1 MHLSSI
7 LSAKFTGAKKKQY
20 FIQKEVKM
28 KKTYILKKIIILA
41 LTLSL
46 LTSCSNKNK
55 NISQKNGTGE
65 NTVKITATF
74 YPLYIMLMNLT
85 ENVSGTEI
93 AMLAPSNTGCLHDY
107 TLSTRDMKKINS
119 SDIIVVNG
127 AGMEDFIDK
136 ILSVKE
142 GRIITAAKD
151 IPLIEENPHV
161 WVSPVNYILMLKNIT
176 DGLKE
181 IDKKNASL
189 YQENY
194 LTYSKK
200 ISDLVLDMHTQLKD
214 IKGKKVITFHEA
226 FPYFVNEFNLDC
238 VQVIERE
245 TGQAPSAKELNN
257 LISLIREEITAE
269 SKPALFAEPQYS
281 SSAAQII
288 AKETGLKV
296 YMLDP
301 AVNGKIDKDAYID
314 AMKQN
319 TKILKEAFN

>member
-142 GRIITAAKD
+142 GRIIT
-151 IPLIEENPHV
+151 
-161 WVSPVNYILMLKNIT
+161 S
-176 DGLKE
+176 
-181 IDKKNASL
+181 
-189 YQENY
+189 
-194 LTYSKK
+194 SKR
-200 ISDLVLDMHTQLKD
+200 H
-214 IKGKKVITFHEA
+214 
-226 FPYFVNEFNLDC
+226 
-238 VQVIERE
+238 
-245 TGQAPSAKELNN
+245 SA
-257 LISLIREEITAE
+257 
-269 SKPALFAEPQYS
+269 Y
-281 SSAAQII
+281 
-288 AKETGLKV
+288 
-296 YMLDP
+296 
-301 AVNGKIDKDAYID
+301 
-314 AMKQN
+314 
-319 TKILKEAFN
+319 